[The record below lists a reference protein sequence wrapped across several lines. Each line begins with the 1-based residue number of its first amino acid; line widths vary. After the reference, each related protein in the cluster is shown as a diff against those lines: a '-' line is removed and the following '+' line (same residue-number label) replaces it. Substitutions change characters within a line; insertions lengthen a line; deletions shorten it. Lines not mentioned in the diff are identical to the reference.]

1 MPPPTGQNEMR
12 TFGSAAP
19 LEEDVRELLAEARRR
34 TLSLVADV
42 SDDDLDRVHD
52 PRAARLESPD
62 QRPIDN
68 APDALT
74 ELWKQPAASHR

>member
-1 MPPPTGQNEMR
+1 MRLVPPPTGQNEMR

-34 TLSLVADV
+34 TLSLSARVA
-42 SDDDLDRVHD
+42 SSASRS
-52 PRAARLESPD
+52 RAARLESPD

-74 ELWKQPAASHR
+74 ELWQQPAASHR